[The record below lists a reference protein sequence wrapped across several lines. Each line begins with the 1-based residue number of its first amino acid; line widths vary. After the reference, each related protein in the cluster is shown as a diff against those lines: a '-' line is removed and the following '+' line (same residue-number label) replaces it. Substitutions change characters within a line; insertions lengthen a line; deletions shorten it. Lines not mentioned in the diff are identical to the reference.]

1 VENHVEVKA
10 LVSLELDYGI
20 DAAGSAERTAIEYIK
35 SLIVK
40 NVALRLYMQYS
51 SM

>member
-10 LVSLELDYGI
+10 WVSLELDYGI
-20 DAAGSAERTAIEYIK
+20 DAAGSAEKTAIEYIRN
-35 SLIVK
+35 LTVR

>member
-10 LVSLELDYGI
+10 WVSLELDYGI
-20 DAAGSAERTAIEYIK
+20 DGAGSVGRTAIEYIK
-35 SLIVK
+35 SLTVK